1 MGRKITG
8 GCACGAIRYESA
20 AEPVAM
26 LNCHCRHCQQAS
38 GTAYSAILVLPKAG
52 VTVTGEPRYHKCI
65 GDAGRVVERG
75 FCSDCGSPVLLRL
88 EMLPEVLCLQAGSL
102 DDPSG
107 YKPAVDIVTGNAQS
121 WDHMNPNLPKCP
133 QAWRT

>member
-1 MGRKITG
+1 M
-8 GCACGAIRYESA
+8 
-20 AEPVAM
+20 
-26 LNCHCRHCQQAS
+26 
-38 GTAYSAILVLPKAG
+38 LPKAV

-65 GDAGRVVERG
+65 GDGGSVAERG

-88 EMLPEVLCLQAGSL
+88 EMLPEIHCLQAGSL